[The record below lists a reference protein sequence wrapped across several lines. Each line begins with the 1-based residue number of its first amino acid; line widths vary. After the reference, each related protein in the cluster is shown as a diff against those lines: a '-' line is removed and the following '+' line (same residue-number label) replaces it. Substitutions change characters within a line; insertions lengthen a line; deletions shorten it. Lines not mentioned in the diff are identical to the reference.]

1 MHLRDSPPARR
12 SSQQPQL
19 ATMSYPARQTHQPLD
34 THSVRLHEPSSQR
47 TAPPR
52 LPGLSDSGLQSYR
65 DPSPYTHSYS
75 SSSSS
80 DPGHS
85 PRPFSSPLSPPPL
98 HAVAKREPTTPSA
111 MGPRDLVPL
120 DYLTSI
126 QRPRRD
132 PVDELFIRRLS
143 TSSIGSPPEQA
154 QAWKAER
161 AYDEDTKPN
170 IALKAGW

>member
-1 MHLRDSPPARR
+1 
-12 SSQQPQL
+12 
-19 ATMSYPARQTHQPLD
+19 
-34 THSVRLHEPSSQR
+34 
-47 TAPPR
+47 
-52 LPGLSDSGLQSYR
+52 
-65 DPSPYTHSYS
+65 
-75 SSSSS
+75 
-80 DPGHS
+80 
-85 PRPFSSPLSPPPL
+85 
-98 HAVAKREPTTPSA
+98 